1 MMDLINWGMGWII
14 AFFSIG
20 LILLFGSGHALV
32 QGSSRLARSLGIHP
46 IIVGLT
52 IVALGTSMPEFVVSL
67 IAAIKGKT
75 NVALGNIVGSNVT
88 NIGLILGLSA
98 LTRPI
103 AIHLKLLKFEVPLV
117 VGISFY
123 FWAICSNGALSR
135 IDGFTLSVG
144 FLAYLAIVI
153 SGAKKGSVTIEE
165 KYKTLN
171 KKEKRMGLNIL
182 LIMVGIAGLTISAE
196 WVVNSVSEISRRLG
210 ASELVLGLTIVAL
223 GTSLPELATSIVAAL
238 KKEGDISAGNIVGSN
253 IFNIMAIAGPSAL
266 ANPIPVTKDI
276 VYNHLPIMS
285 VLTLIL
291 FPLFKTGSKLGRKE
305 GGFLLLCY
313 LGIMAW
319 WTL

>member
-1 MMDLINWGMGWII
+1 MDFTIWGMQWII
-14 AFFSIG
+14 VLFIIG
-20 LILLFGSGHALV
+20 LILLFVGGNALV

-52 IVALGTSMPEFVVSL
+52 IVALGTSMPEFIVSL
-67 IAAIKGKT
+67 IAAIKGKA

-88 NIGLILGLSA
+88 NISLILGLSA
-98 LTRPI
+98 LARPI
-103 AIHLKLLKFEVPLV
+103 AIHLQLLKFEVPLV
-117 VGISFY
+117 IGISFY
-123 FWAICSNGALSR
+123 FWAICANGILSR
-135 IDGFTLSVG
+135 FDGFTLSAG
-144 FLAYLAIVI
+144 FLVYLAIVVI
-153 SGAKKGSVTIEE
+153 GARKGSNVLE
-165 KYKTLN
+165 KEYKKLN
-171 KKEKRMGLNIL
+171 AKRKKNGINIL
-182 LIMVGIAGLTISAE
+182 LIMVGIVLLTLGAN

-253 IFNIMAIAGPSAL
+253 IFNMMAIAGPSAL
-266 ANPIPVTKDI
+266 ANPLPVTKDL
-276 VYNHLPIMS
+276 VYNHLPIMT

-291 FPLFKTGSKLGRKE
+291 FPLFKTGKKLGRKE

-313 LGIMAW
+313 LAIMTW

>member
-1 MMDLINWGMGWII
+1 MDLINWGMGWII
-14 AFFSIG
+14 ALFIIG
-20 LILLFGSGHALV
+20 LILLFGGGNALV
-32 QGSSRLARSLGIHP
+32 QGSCRLARSLGIHP

-52 IVALGTSMPEFVVSL
+52 IVALGTSMPEFIVSL

-88 NIGLILGLSA
+88 NIGLILGISA
-98 LTRPI
+98 LARPI

-117 VGISFY
+117 VIISFY
-123 FWAICSNGALSR
+123 FWGICSNGILSR
-135 IDGFTLSVG
+135 IDGFSLAVG

-153 SGAKKGSVTIEE
+153 SGAKRGPVTIEE
-165 KYKTLN
+165 KYKALN
-171 KKEKRMGLNIL
+171 RKEKRHL
-182 LIMVGIAGLTISAE
+182 LSVSLIIIGIATLTIGAE

-223 GTSLPELATSIVAAL
+223 GTSLPELATSVVAAL

-266 ANPIPVTKDI
+266 ANPIPVNKEI
-276 VYNHLPIMS
+276 VYNHLPIMA

-291 FPLFKTGSKLGRKE
+291 FPLFKTNSKLGRKE
-305 GGFLLLCY
+305 GSFLLLCY
-313 LGIMAW
+313 LGIMTW